1 MRRPDED
8 AALPLAAVF
17 YGPLWA
23 SVFPMW
29 ECAGLDRAQPAHHKF
44 LSWAGASL
52 KPGPWWQSRCW
63 LSGME
68 RDLSRPT
75 GEGSCWPVSHSLTE
89 IELGT
94 ALTSGGSTELGPSTV
109 PPVSILCIRKHL
121 PGREKEAHHP
131 SH

>member
-1 MRRPDED
+1 MAVQVLVVRDGERPEQTHRGGK
-8 AALPLAAVF
+8 LLA
-17 YGPLWA
+17 
-23 SVFPMW
+23 
-29 ECAGLDRAQPAHHKF
+29 
-44 LSWAGASL
+44 
-52 KPGPWWQSRCW
+52 
-63 LSGME
+63 
-68 RDLSRPT
+68 
-75 GEGSCWPVSHSLTE
+75 SHSLTE